1 MREILVL
8 INNDHSKMEKNKN
21 QKFKLIHRR
30 PLKLEKVPPHDQVF
44 T

>member
-1 MREILVL
+1 
-8 INNDHSKMEKNKN
+8 MEKNKN